1 MKRNGKILI
10 SLLSSAF
17 VFLAAAGFGAG
28 RSAFSEDI
36 SRTEAQTAGGAQW
49 SEADIAAE
57 YEYGASFSVPARTLS
72 VGGKTYDAQSVLVY
86 PDGNATSA
94 VRAELGMSGVYTIIY
109 TAEAEGRMYREEATF
124 CVLDNFV
131 NHGEGSSAEYGRYDY
146 RAYAVPTSYSDPEKL
161 YDYAEIG
168 TIVTQPK
175 DGLYVRLA
183 EGDELSFTPVIDLSE
198 LTVNDPLFEAWIMP
212 DVLGEADFEK
222 LYITLTD
229 AFYPEKFIRF
239 SVRGSMDGL
248 MYPYSYW
255 QMGGDGQMMKGY
267 EVSKDLV
274 HVEDEWGKGTQTS
287 FYGVYVQNQTVTE
300 GAMSIDLRYA
310 PDELAGYAVSTAAA
324 GPELIIDLDDPKF
337 YSDPWTGFPS
347 GKVRISVSADM
358 YNKDSANF
366 LITDIFGMG
375 LTEEKAPDT
384 AAPEITTD
392 TDYDVMPEGK
402 VGGSYPVPEAS
413 AYDDVDG
420 DVDVSVSV
428 WYNYSTK
435 NAVRIDS
442 DGKSF
447 EIGRGGD
454 YAIVYTAKDRSGN
467 VAEKLL
473 RVHAGAGI
481 SPLEVRIDENRVT
494 QAAIGEWVPFA
505 SAETSGGS
513 GDVKVTITA
522 ACGDDVV
529 TAEDGFRPQREGSY
543 TISYIAVDYIGESV
557 TQTYT
562 LAVARGTEPIF
573 TEEAVLPDV
582 FVAGSAYTLPVLYA
596 DDYTSGE
603 LVRVAADFDVEDG
616 AGKRTVK
623 AGESFVPTV
632 TENGGVVKLTY
643 RAGTAEKVYEV
654 PAVLPYVEE
663 NGRVRF
669 RIENYFLTDGVSTA
683 KTDDWLLFTAET
695 PDGGWTFAHT
705 LAAEGLEAVLES
717 TGGGGKFG
725 GIRIVLRDAVD
736 KNIAVEGL
744 LVDDGGLKFK
754 VGSLSVSVGGEFT
767 SAEEYAVFWSDGRF
781 GVNGAGVAVTKTA
794 SGGAFSGFPSGRV
807 MLGVSFVEAEEEAQL
822 ALSELSGQPIYALSA
837 DKTKPK
843 IIISGTYGGSAA
855 FGQTV
860 VLPSAMAADT
870 LDPEVDFRMSVTGPD
885 GAPIADAEGTLLK
898 DVDPTRE
905 YSFVA
910 ERYGKYTV
918 RYSAEDT
925 SGNEQ
930 TLQYAINVEDD
941 VPPEILFSGE
951 FATEA
956 KVGDVLVIPE
966 FSVSDNL
973 GGEVT
978 VYKYCYTSNG
988 VLVTIPEN
996 SNSIKCRYEGV
1007 YEFRIIAID
1016 DTGNIAVKTARI
1028 VVSA

>member
-1 MKRNGKILI
+1 MKRSGKIMV
-10 SLLSSAF
+10 SLLSLLF
-17 VFLAAAGFGAG
+17 VFFIAAGFVAE
-28 RSAFSEDI
+28 RSASPGHV
-36 SRTEAQTAGGAQW
+36 SRAEAAGEAQW
-49 SEADIAAE
+49 SEAEIEEE
-57 YEYGASFSVPARTLS
+57 YEYGASFSVPERTLT
-72 VGGKTYDAQSVLVY
+72 VGEKSYSAQSVLVY

-94 VRAELGMSGVYTIIY
+94 VRAELDMSGVYTLIY
-109 TAEAEGRMYREEATF
+109 TAEAEGRVYRDEAVF
-124 CVLDNFV
+124 RVLDNFV
-131 NHGEGSSAEYGRYDY
+131 NHGEGSSAQYGEYDY
-146 RAYAVPTSYSDPEKL
+146 KAYAVPTSYSDLEKL

-175 DGLYVRLA
+175 DGLYVRLT

-198 LTVNDPLFEAWIMP
+198 LTVNDSLFEAWIMP

-229 AFYPEKFIRF
+229 AFYPEKSIRF
-239 SVRGSMDGL
+239 SVRSSMDGL

-337 YSDPWTGFPS
+337 FSDPWTGFPS

-366 LITDIFGMG
+366 LITGIFGMG
-375 LTEEKAPDT
+375 LSEEKAPDT
-384 AAPEITTD
+384 AAPEITVD

-402 VGGSYPVPEAS
+402 VGGRYPLSAAS
-413 AYDDVDG
+413 AYDGVDG
-420 DVDVSVSV
+420 EVPVSVTV
-428 WYNYSTK
+428 WYNYATA
-435 NAVRIDS
+435 NAVLIDN
-442 DGKSF
+442 DGTSF
-447 EIGRGGD
+447 EIARGGD
-454 YAIVYTAKDRSGN
+454 YAIVYTATDRSGN
-467 VAEKLL
+467 IAEKLL
-473 RVHAGAGI
+473 RVHAGDEIPPLKLQI
-481 SPLEVRIDENRVT
+481 SEDRVT
-494 QAAIGEWVPFA
+494 EAALGEWVPFA
-505 SAETSGGS
+505 AAETSGGS
-513 GDVKVTITA
+513 GDVEVTITA
-522 ACGDDVV
+522 SLGDDSVI
-529 TAEDGFRPQREGSY
+529 AADGFRPQREGKYTVSY
-543 TISYIAVDYIGESV
+543 TAVDYIGESV

-562 LAVARGTEPIF
+562 LTVNRGTEPIF
-573 TEEAVLPDV
+573 AEEAVLPDV

-596 DDYTSGE
+596 NDYTSGE
-603 LVRVAADFDVEDG
+603 LTRVAADFDVEDG

-623 AGESFVPTV
+623 AGEPFVPTV
-632 TENGGVVKLTY
+632 TENGGIVKITY
-643 RAGTAEKVYEV
+643 RAGTAEKTYEV
-654 PAVLPYVEE
+654 PAVLPYVSE
-663 NGRVRF
+663 NDRMRF
-669 RIENYFLTDGVSTA
+669 KIENYFMTDGITTE
-683 KTDDWLLFTAET
+683 KTDEWLLFTAEKS
-695 PDGGWTFAHT
+695 DGGWTFANT
-705 LAAEGLEAVLES
+705 LAAEGLEAVLET
-717 TGGGGKFG
+717 TGVGAKFG

-736 KNIAVEGL
+736 KNIVVEGL

-754 VGSLSVSVGGEFT
+754 IGSSTVSVGGEFT
-767 SAEEYAVFWSDGRF
+767 SAGEYAVFFSDGRF

-794 SGGAFSGFPSGRV
+794 SGAAFSGFPSGKV
-807 MLGVSFVEAEEEAQL
+807 MLSVSFIDAEEGAQI

-843 IIISGTYGGSAA
+843 IIISGSYGGSAA

-870 LDPEVDFRMSVTGPD
+870 LDPEVDFTMSVTGPD
-885 GAPIADAEGTLLK
+885 GTPITDSEGVLLK
-898 DVDPTRE
+898 DVDPTKE

-910 ERYGKYTV
+910 DKYGKYTV

-925 SGNEQ
+925 SGNKQ
-930 TLQYAINVEDD
+930 PLQYAINVEDD
-941 VPPEILFSGE
+941 VPPEIVFAGE
-951 FATEA
+951 FAAEA

-966 FSVSDNL
+966 FTVSDNL

-988 VLVTIPEN
+988 VLVSIPEN

-1007 YEFRIIAID
+1007 YEFRIFAVD
-1016 DTGNIAVKTARI
+1016 ETGNIAVKTAQI